1 MTKHQKNG
9 QPINKFAADL
19 HRSLTTG
26 VGAGDDVPGDDVPGD
41 DVPDSYVEIVHAD
54 GSRQWSLKA

>member
-26 VGAGDDVPGDDVPGD
+26 VGAGDDVPGDDVP
-41 DVPDSYVEIVHAD
+41 DSYVEIVHAD